1 MKNPICISSGFLY
14 KITDDINERINKIR
28 EFSLDGIELNI
39 AILQYLFN
47 FGEVVNKENLVYLQ
61 SLNFNSI
68 HAPDRKFPYGNN
80 EKSMKTLKAIEK
92 IYKKMNA
99 KNVVFHREQIEDIN
113 VFSNYDFIASIE
125 NGDWEKMDAKT
136 PDQIGEILEKNP
148 NLKFT
153 FDFAHAFSV
162 SPDDIPKYIDKFRD
176 KLIEI
181 HLSMIEPKTKEHW
194 FVHKFD
200 SKEIRNLL
208 KCLKK
213 TNAPIVLECVAFN
226 KDEICLIKEEIKYI
240 KSI

>member
-1 MKNPICISSGFLY
+1 MKNPICVASGFLY
-14 KITDDINERINKIR
+14 RIIDDINKRIDKIR
-28 EFSLDGIELNI
+28 EFSLDGIELHI
-39 AILQYLFN
+39 TESQYLSN
-47 FGEVVNKENLVYLQ
+47 FEEVNKENLAYLQ

-68 HAPDRKFPYGNN
+68 HAPAGEFSYGSNG
-80 EKSMKTLKAIEK
+80 KSKKTLEAIEK
-92 IYKKMNA
+92 MYKKINA
-99 KNVVFHREQIEDIN
+99 KNLVFHGEQIEDIS
-113 VFSNYDFIASIE
+113 VFNNYDFIVSIE
-125 NGDWEKMDAKT
+125 NGDWNEKDAKT

-162 SPDDIPKYIDKFRD
+162 SPDDIPKYIDRFGE
-176 KLIEI
+176 KLVGI

-200 SKEIRNLL
+200 SKEIKNLL

-213 TNAPIVLECVAFN
+213 TNVHIVLECVALN
-226 KDEICLIKEEIKYI
+226 KNEICLIKKEIKYI

>member
-1 MKNPICISSGFLY
+1 MKNPICISSGFSY
-14 KITDDINERINKIR
+14 RITDDINEKINRIR
-28 EFSLDGIELNI
+28 EFSPDGIGLNI
-39 AILQYLFN
+39 AESQYLFS
-47 FGEVVNKENLVYLQ
+47 FGGINKENLVYLQ

-68 HAPDRKFPYGNN
+68 HAPDGEFSYGSN
-80 EKSMKTLKAIEK
+80 EKSKKTLEAIEK
-92 IYKKMNA
+92 MYKKINA

-113 VFSNYDFIASIE
+113 IFNNYDFIASIE
-125 NGDWEKMDAKT
+125 NGDWRRMDAKT
-136 PDQIGEILEKNP
+136 PNQVGEILEKNP

-153 FDFAHAFSV
+153 LDFAHAFSV
-162 SPDDIPKYIDKFRD
+162 SPDDIPKYMDRFED